1 VTLLSVTGDDEW
13 EKHVTSC
20 SDRELKEFFEKPRNI
35 KSEKSNCGPHLP
47 AKGPKGLTLDEETR
61 ISEVFIET

>member
-1 VTLLSVTGDDEW
+1 VQKERNSEIVTLLSVAEDDEW
-13 EKHVTSC
+13 DKHITLS

-47 AKGPKGLTLDEETR
+47 ANGPKGLG
-61 ISEVFIET
+61 FHQ